1 MVNNPGSIRL
11 FNTDFCK
18 KLPTRDAKI
27 INNYDWLANLN
38 YISFFIYMPRTLS
51 GLNSGEFDTIDIFH
65 SLTVGGNPGQPGTVL
80 TSDGSNI
87 NWSAVNI
94 EAGSIGTA
102 QLAADA
108 VTSAQLADDSVDSVH
123 IVNV

>member
-1 MVNNPGSIRL
+1 
-11 FNTDFCK
+11 
-18 KLPTRDAKI
+18 
-27 INNYDWLANLN
+27 
-38 YISFFIYMPRTLS
+38 MPRTLS

-65 SLTVGGNPGQPGTVL
+65 NLTVGGDPGQPGTVL

-102 QLAADA
+102 QLDDDA
-108 VTSAQLADDSVDSVH
+108 VTSAQLDDDAVTTDKILDDAVR
-123 IVNV
+123 